1 MDLPAIRRAVASVGS
16 QSKLARLIGVKH
28 QSVQQWVAAGQ
39 APAKYFRSI
48 ETATGGKV
56 TRAQLLDDLE
66 AA

>member
-1 MDLPAIRRAVASVGS
+1 MDLPAIQRAVATVGS
-16 QSKLARLIGVKH
+16 QSKLARLIGVKQ
-28 QSVQQWVAAGQ
+28 QSVHQWIAARR

-56 TRAQLLDDLE
+56 TREQLLDDLE